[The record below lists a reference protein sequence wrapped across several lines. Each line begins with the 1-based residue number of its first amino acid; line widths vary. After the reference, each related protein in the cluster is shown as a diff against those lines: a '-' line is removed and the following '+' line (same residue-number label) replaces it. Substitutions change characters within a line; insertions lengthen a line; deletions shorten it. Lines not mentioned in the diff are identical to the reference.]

1 MRWSSVADFATM
13 FYARRTLGLVA
24 CTALA
29 VCDPGARA
37 PSVDGIGGVSRR
49 GTPEVRAVSNPP
61 LPGIVADAGAHDAST
76 DASALTPLSDPRFGA
91 IDALVTQAIAESKL
105 PGCVVVIGRKDEVL
119 LRRAWGQRSIE
130 PERTPMTIDTVF
142 DLASLT
148 KPIATAT
155 SLVVLAERGLVDL
168 DAPAARYIPELAAR
182 GKGTFTVRQLL
193 THVSGIPVET
203 PKSDFALGRAAAME
217 KIYDVQVRA
226 QPGERF
232 LYSDIGFLL
241 LEEIVRRV
249 SGQDLAAF
257 ASANVFAPLGMTETG
272 YLPQAA
278 LRARA
283 APTEAKDGIFLRG
296 DVHDPRAQLLG
307 GIAGHAGVF
316 STAKDLTTYAQALL
330 HDGAGPEVLGA
341 ASRILTPHSVDS
353 LFAPHDVPS
362 GIRAL
367 GWDVKSSYSINR
379 GDSLSRR
386 AIGHGGYTGTA
397 MWIDRDDD
405 LFLVFLSNRV
415 HPDGK
420 GAVNPLIGRIATL
433 AGLVIGPPPEPV
445 CACDASGGGHVETGI
460 DVLRKDN
467 FAELKGAR
475 VGLIT
480 NASGRA
486 NDGTRTIDLLSRA
499 PDVTLVTLFSPE
511 HGLGADREGRI
522 AGGKDER
529 SGLPVVSLYGDAFA
543 PPPETL
549 AGIDTL
555 VFDIQDVGTRFYTY
569 ASTMRR
575 AMAAAAE
582 HHLRFVVLDRP
593 NPIGG
598 LEVAGPMLAASPT
611 SSFVNHHAL
620 PVRHGMTIGELAE
633 LFDADDHMGVRL
645 HVVRARGWRRGDY
658 FDATGLP
665 WVNPSPNL
673 RSVDEALL
681 YPGVGLLE
689 ASNVSV
695 GRGTATPFEVVG
707 APWADGPRLASALT
721 AMALPGVAFAATTFT
736 PTTSVYANEA
746 CQGVRVT
753 VTGRAQFE
761 PVRTG
766 LAIASQLVRLHAKE
780 WHASDL
786 GKLLAHK
793 EAVEA
798 TLRGRPLAEIEK
810 TWSDGLAAFQA
821 KREKYLLYPAC
832 PASPPGR

>member
-1 MRWSSVADFATM
+1 
-13 FYARRTLGLVA
+13 
-24 CTALA
+24 
-29 VCDPGARA
+29 
-37 PSVDGIGGVSRR
+37 
-49 GTPEVRAVSNPP
+49 
-61 LPGIVADAGAHDAST
+61 
-76 DASALTPLSDPRFGA
+76 
-91 IDALVTQAIAESKL
+91 
-105 PGCVVVIGRKDEVL
+105 
-119 LRRAWGQRSIE
+119 GQRSVE

-155 SLVVLAERGLVDL
+155 SIVILAERGLVDL
-168 DAPAARYIPELAAR
+168 DGPAARYIPELAAH
-182 GKGTFTVRQLL
+182 GKGGFTVRQLL

-203 PKSDFALGRAAAME
+203 PKSDFALGRAAAMD
-217 KIYDVQVRA
+217 KIYEATVRA

-249 SGQDLAAF
+249 AGQDLAAF
-257 ASANVFAPLGMTETG
+257 TSANIFAPLGMNETG
-272 YLPQAA
+272 FLPSPA

-283 APTEAKDGIFLRG
+283 APTEAKDGIFLKG

-307 GIAGHAGVF
+307 GVAGHAGLF

-330 HDGAGPEVLGA
+330 REGAIDDGAGNV
-341 ASRILTPHSVDS
+341 SRILTPHAVDTF
-353 LFAPHDVPS
+353 FASHDVP
-362 GIRAL
+362 GGVRAL
-367 GWDVKSSYSINR
+367 GWDVKSTFSANR
-379 GDSLSRR
+379 GETFSRR
-386 AIGHGGYTGTA
+386 AVGHGGYTGTA
-397 MWIDRDDD
+397 MWIDPESD
-405 LFLVFLSNRV
+405 LFLLFLSNRV

-433 AGLVIGPPPEPV
+433 VGSAFGAPAEPNV
-445 CACDASGGGHVETGI
+445 SCEAASANHVDTGI
-460 DVLRKDN
+460 DVLRAEN
-467 FAELKGAR
+467 FTRLRGAR
-475 VGLIT
+475 IGLIT
-480 NASGRA
+480 NTSGRA
-486 NDGTRTIDLLSRA
+486 KDGTSTIDLLSHA
-499 PDVTLVTLFSPE
+499 PGVTLVTLFSPE

-529 SGLPVVSLYGDAFA
+529 SGLPVVSLYGEAFS

-582 HHLRFVVLDRP
+582 HQLRFVVLDRP

-598 LEVAGPMLAASPT
+598 VDVAGPVLLASPT
-611 SSFVNHHAL
+611 RSFVNHHPL

-633 LFDADDHMGVRL
+633 LFNADDHMGVRL
-645 HVVRARGWRRGDY
+645 QIVRARGWRRGDY
-658 FDATGLP
+658 LDATGLP

-689 ASNVSV
+689 GSNVSV
-695 GRGTATPFEVVG
+695 GRGTMTPFEVVG
-707 APWADGPRLASALT
+707 APWMDGPALARSLSA
-721 AMALPGVAFAATTFT
+721 MSLPGVAFAPTTFT
-736 PTTSVYANEA
+736 PTTSVYANEV

-753 VTGRAQFE
+753 ITGRAQLE

-766 LAIASQLVRLHAKE
+766 VAIATQLVRLNAGAHANQ

-793 EAVEA
+793 EAVDA
-798 TLRGRPLAEIEK
+798 CLRGRPLPEIEK
-810 TWSDGLAAFQA
+810 TWTDALAAFQA
-821 KREKYLLYPAC
+821 KREKYLLYPRC
-832 PASPPGR
+832 P